1 MSYMNLIILTQYK
14 SEQKNPLYGCV
25 VGIVC
30 FAKILI
36 YDAFSALTQ
45 RIKITKN
52 FTKQKKCYC

>member
-36 YDAFSALTQ
+36 CDAFSLFNDDACAV
-45 RIKITKN
+45 KISRLNSKD
-52 FTKQKKCYC
+52 